1 MVISCCAEAEP
12 GAATKPANATR
23 GAKTAARKTV
33 MKSSLFGSLVWR
45 PEQSHRA
52 VQPDRLFL
60 TVAAGLVAGMQ
71 SATVC
76 RLDASIM
83 ADNVMP
89 FEWAAWAY
97 GAKFRVSCLE

>member
-1 MVISCCAEAEP
+1 MCTTFGGLVGMPMVISCCAEAEP

-23 GAKTAARKTV
+23 GARIAVRKRIAARKTV

-60 TVAAGLVAGMQ
+60 TLAAGLVAGA
-71 SATVC
+71 SN
-76 RLDASIM
+76 DASVPAERI
-83 ADNVMP
+83 DH
-89 FEWAAWAY
+89 
-97 GAKFRVSCLE
+97 GR